1 MAEVNG
7 VVKAASTLSDAE
19 FLEVVR
25 AVAADRPGLAALR
38 AAASGGGGVPA
49 PPITYPYAEP
59 PTEVPEPDYTGDGVP
74 TFGSMRDKIAQRAGT
89 ATGAEELDQESAAGH
104 SVQEQ
109 WAAREKAGKARLD
122 EIRRSLG
129 K

>member
-1 MAEVNG
+1 MVEVNE

-25 AVAADRPGLAALR
+25 AVAADRPGLAALC
-38 AAASGGGGVPA
+38 AAASGGGGVPT
-49 PPITYPYAEP
+49 PPITYPDAAP
-59 PTEVPEPDYTGDGVP
+59 PTDVPEPDYTGGGVP

-89 ATGAEELDQESAAGH
+89 AAGAEELDHESVSGR
-104 SVQEQ
+104 SKEEQ